1 LANRRKNHD
10 GKDFSNRG
18 KTTNL
23 LRIVEEDDKVDM
35 NIWEI
40 KEERIMVVGV
50 SFCYMVVGM
59 MKVMKRKKNSFIFC
73 IF

>member
-40 KEERIMVVGV
+40 KEERIMVVG
-50 SFCYMVVGM
+50 
-59 MKVMKRKKNSFIFC
+59 IF
-73 IF
+73 FVTWW